1 MQGLSYREY
10 LKLFHQIHIRP
21 YTLEEILESSDG
33 ICNEVNSQ
41 CRPLAHFED
50 YLKHGYYPFY
60 LEGNA
65 EYYTRIENITNLI
78 LEIELPQ
85 QCGVDISNVR
95 KLKSLLGI
103 LSSEV
108 PFMVDITK
116 LSALAEL
123 SRTTILAYLPS
134 GNPLTLES
142 IAYGFAAAAML
153 AAVVL
158 WFSCWNTVMT
168 SDKLM
173 HLFGRVVPA
182 LSLLLSMTLRFVPRF
197 QAKLREVTAARRGM
211 GLYAEKGRLQKL
223 KSAVTVF
230 SVMVTWSL
238 ENAVETAD
246 SMKSRGYGLPG
257 RTAFSLYRYSRRDRL
272 LLLWLTLC
280 GTYIAAGWALGGV
293 KWRYYPTARGVLTPY
308 SASVLLAYFLL
319 CLTPVLLQRK
329 EARTWSSIASKT

>member
-1 MQGLSYREY
+1 MKHHAFLAC
-10 LKLFHQIHIRP
+10 HP
-21 YTLEEILESSDG
+21 A
-33 ICNEVNSQ
+33 VNLLYFVLVLTFSMFFLH
-41 CRPLAHFED
+41 PLCIAVS
-50 YLKHGYYPFY
+50 LCAALWCAAQLNG
-60 LEGNA
+60 GA
-65 EYYTRIENITNLI
+65 A
-78 LEIELPQ
+78 
-85 QCGVDISNVR
+85 VR
-95 KLKSLLGI
+95 R
-103 LSSEV
+103 
-108 PFMVDITK
+108 
-116 LSALAEL
+116 SALWLAPTAIL
-123 SRTTILAYLPS
+123 AALVNLAFNHQGATILAYLPS

-257 RTAFSLYRYSRRDRL
+257 RT
-272 LLLWLTLC
+272 
-280 GTYIAAGWALGGV
+280 G
-293 KWRYYPTARGVLTPY
+293 Y
-308 SASVLLAYFLL
+308 SASKYAMTGFLETLRIENLKKGLHVMIACPGFTASNVRFSALTADGKQQGATPRNESKMMTPEEVARIVAKGILRRKRL
-319 CLTPVLLQRK
+319 CLMESEGRATHFVKKFAPAFLDRMFYLVMSREPDSPFK
-329 EARTWSSIASKT
+329 

>member
-1 MQGLSYREY
+1 MKHHAFLACHPAVNLLYFVLVLTFSMFFLHPLCIAVSLCAALWCAAQLNGGAAVRRTALWLAPTALLAALVNLAFNHQG
-10 LKLFHQIHIRP
+10 
-21 YTLEEILESSDG
+21 
-33 ICNEVNSQ
+33 
-41 CRPLAHFED
+41 A
-50 YLKHGYYPFY
+50 
-60 LEGNA
+60 
-65 EYYTRIENITNLI
+65 
-78 LEIELPQ
+78 
-85 QCGVDISNVR
+85 
-95 KLKSLLGI
+95 
-103 LSSEV
+103 
-108 PFMVDITK
+108 
-116 LSALAEL
+116 
-123 SRTTILAYLPS
+123 TILAYLPS

-257 RTAFSLYRYSRRDRL
+257 RTAFSLYRFSRRDRL
-272 LLLWLTLC
+272 LLLWLALC
-280 GTYIAAGWALGGV
+280 GAYVAAGWALGGV

-329 EARTWSSIASKT
+329 EARTWSSIASKA

>member
-1 MQGLSYREY
+1 MKHHAFLAC
-10 LKLFHQIHIRP
+10 HP
-21 YTLEEILESSDG
+21 A
-33 ICNEVNSQ
+33 VNLLYFVLVLTFSMFFLH
-41 CRPLAHFED
+41 PLCIAVS
-50 YLKHGYYPFY
+50 LCAALWCAAQLNG
-60 LEGNA
+60 GA
-65 EYYTRIENITNLI
+65 A
-78 LEIELPQ
+78 
-85 QCGVDISNVR
+85 VR
-95 KLKSLLGI
+95 R
-103 LSSEV
+103 
-108 PFMVDITK
+108 
-116 LSALAEL
+116 SALWLAPTAILAALVNPAFNHEGA
-123 SRTTILAYLPS
+123 TILAYLPS

-223 KSAVTVF
+223 RSAVTVF

-246 SMKSRGYGLPG
+246 SMKSRGCGLPG
-257 RTAFSLYRYSRRDRL
+257 RTAYSNYTFDNRDKAALAAVLALTAYVLAGGIFGKFHFSFFP
-272 LLLWLTLC
+272 
-280 GTYIAAGWALGGV
+280 YIKSSEV
-293 KWRYYPTARGVLTPY
+293 TPY
-308 SASVLLAYFLL
+308 GLSFFAAYAVLCFM
-319 CLTPVLLQRK
+319 PVIIEIREEHRWKKLR
-329 EARTWSSIASKT
+329 SKI

>member
-1 MQGLSYREY
+1 M
-10 LKLFHQIHIRP
+10 
-21 YTLEEILESSDG
+21 
-33 ICNEVNSQ
+33 
-41 CRPLAHFED
+41 A
-50 YLKHGYYPFY
+50 
-60 LEGNA
+60 
-65 EYYTRIENITNLI
+65 
-78 LEIELPQ
+78 
-85 QCGVDISNVR
+85 
-95 KLKSLLGI
+95 
-103 LSSEV
+103 
-108 PFMVDITK
+108 
-116 LSALAEL
+116 
-123 SRTTILAYLPS
+123 S

-142 IAYGFAAAAML
+142 IAYGLAAAAML

-211 GLYAEKGRLQKL
+211 GLYAEKGRLQTL

-257 RTAFSLYRYSRRDRL
+257 RTAFSIYRFDNRDRAFVITL
-272 LLLWLTLC
+272 FTCITLTVMGVIL
-280 GTYIAAGWALGGV
+280 GASKMWYNPRIIWRPLNGIGMTAAIG
-293 KWRYYPTARGVLTPY
+293 Y
-308 SASVLLAYFLL
+308 LAL
-319 CLTPVLLQRK
+319 CLLPLGLELWTEYRFNK
-329 EARTWSSIASKT
+329 ARRIA

>member
-1 MQGLSYREY
+1 MKHHAFLSC
-10 LKLFHQIHIRP
+10 HP
-21 YTLEEILESSDG
+21 A
-33 ICNEVNSQ
+33 VNLLYFVLVLTFSMFFLH
-41 CRPLAHFED
+41 PLCLAVS
-50 YLKHGYYPFY
+50 LCAVLWCAAQLNG
-60 LEGNA
+60 GTA
-65 EYYTRIENITNLI
+65 
-78 LEIELPQ
+78 
-85 QCGVDISNVR
+85 VR
-95 KLKSLLGI
+95 RTARWLA
-103 LSSEV
+103 
-108 PFMVDITK
+108 P
-116 LSALAEL
+116 SALLAAL
-123 SRTTILAYLPS
+123 VNLAFNHQGATILAYLPS

-211 GLYAEKGRLQKL
+211 GLYAEKGWLQKL

-272 LLLWLTLC
+272 LLLWLALC
-280 GTYIAAGWALGGV
+280 GAYVAAGWALGGV

>member
-1 MQGLSYREY
+1 MKHHAFLACHPAVNLLYFVLVLTFSMFFLHPLCLAVSLCAALWCAAQLNGGRAVRRTALWLAPTALLAALVNLAFNHQG
-10 LKLFHQIHIRP
+10 
-21 YTLEEILESSDG
+21 
-33 ICNEVNSQ
+33 
-41 CRPLAHFED
+41 A
-50 YLKHGYYPFY
+50 
-60 LEGNA
+60 
-65 EYYTRIENITNLI
+65 
-78 LEIELPQ
+78 
-85 QCGVDISNVR
+85 
-95 KLKSLLGI
+95 
-103 LSSEV
+103 
-108 PFMVDITK
+108 
-116 LSALAEL
+116 
-123 SRTTILAYLPS
+123 TILAYLPS

-257 RTAFSLYRYSRRDRL
+257 RT
-272 LLLWLTLC
+272 
-280 GTYIAAGWALGGV
+280 G
-293 KWRYYPTARGVLTPY
+293 Y
-308 SASVLLAYFLL
+308 SASKYAMTGFLETLRIENLKKGLHVMIACPGFTASNVRFSALTADGTQQGATPRDEAKMMTPEEVARIVARGIQKRKRL
-319 CLTPVLLQRK
+319 CLMENEGRATHFVKKFAPGFLDRMFYLVMSREPDSPLK
-329 EARTWSSIASKT
+329 

>member
-1 MQGLSYREY
+1 MKHHAFLAC
-10 LKLFHQIHIRP
+10 HP
-21 YTLEEILESSDG
+21 A
-33 ICNEVNSQ
+33 VNLLYFVLVLTFSMFFLH
-41 CRPLAHFED
+41 PLCLAVSLCAALWCAAQLNGGTTVRRTALWLAPTALLAALVNLAFNH
-50 YLKHGYYPFY
+50 
-60 LEGNA
+60 EGA
-65 EYYTRIENITNLI
+65 
-78 LEIELPQ
+78 
-85 QCGVDISNVR
+85 
-95 KLKSLLGI
+95 
-103 LSSEV
+103 
-108 PFMVDITK
+108 
-116 LSALAEL
+116 
-123 SRTTILAYLPS
+123 TILAYLPS
-134 GNPLTLES
+134 GYPL
-142 IAYGFAAAAML
+142 ML

-223 KSAVTVF
+223 RSAVTVF

-257 RTAFSLYRYSRRDRL
+257 RTAFSLYRFSRRDRL

-280 GTYIAAGWALGGV
+280 GAYVAAGWALGGV

-319 CLTPVLLQRK
+319 CLTPVLLQGK
-329 EARTWSSIASKT
+329 EARTWSSIASKA

>member
-1 MQGLSYREY
+1 MKHHAFLAC
-10 LKLFHQIHIRP
+10 HP
-21 YTLEEILESSDG
+21 A
-33 ICNEVNSQ
+33 VNLLYFVLVLTFSMFFLH
-41 CRPLAHFED
+41 PLCIAVS
-50 YLKHGYYPFY
+50 LCAALWCAAQLNG
-60 LEGNA
+60 GA
-65 EYYTRIENITNLI
+65 A
-78 LEIELPQ
+78 
-85 QCGVDISNVR
+85 VR
-95 KLKSLLGI
+95 R
-103 LSSEV
+103 
-108 PFMVDITK
+108 
-116 LSALAEL
+116 SALWLAPTAIL
-123 SRTTILAYLPS
+123 AALVNLAFNHQGATILAYLPS

-223 KSAVTVF
+223 RSAVTV
-230 SVMVTWSL
+230 L
-238 ENAVETAD
+238 
-246 SMKSRGYGLPG
+246 KSRGYGLPG
-257 RTAFSLYRYSRRDRL
+257 RTAFSLYRFSRRDRL

-280 GTYIAAGWALGGV
+280 GAYVAAGWALGGV

-329 EARTWSSIASKT
+329 EARTWSSIASKA